1 MIRTRVP
8 DRFPKSRLGN
18 EPDKV
23 RLRPAAIHLVR
34 WISPYGTSS
43 EPMPRYQQLP
53 PQRHRQVSKRGNDVI
68 ADGRTLEEK
77 SGRQA
82 HERTHHTDRT
92 KLHSKPPATGSGFI
106 VSILA
111 RIEKGNLCTI
121 RAATKSCKSRTIK
134 AWAEVR
140 SSVPAANCRSNCL
153 RGAAGC
159 RSPSLRP
166 WWRPSAGQKPIWKS
180 RYWHFYLV

>member
-1 MIRTRVP
+1 MIRTRFAFGRP
-8 DRFPKSRLGN
+8 RFMWSAGSSLT
-18 EPDKV
+18 EQ
-23 RLRPAAIHLVR
+23 AAPEQAANQR
-34 WISPYGTSS
+34 S
-43 EPMPRYQQLP
+43 RYQKLP
-53 PQRHRQVSKRGNDVI
+53 PQRHRQVPKQGNDVI

-92 KLHSKPPATGSGFI
+92 KLHSKPPATGSGLI